1 MSDSTL
7 LLCRRN
13 RMIKLTRQ
21 RAVPVVTDD
30 ALTPGQHYDYDRQ
43 LFADAAVYRSS
54 RRAGGD
60 LPASPPLRRCLLGR
74 SSDPRRPGRGS
85 GEAVVYRPVTV
96 PDGGGGLEELTG
108 CALCDAVSWTESHGP
123 DVVDTHHRPPL
134 SPTHHRR
141 QASTTAHVNF
151 AATVR

>member
-30 ALTPGQHYDYDRQ
+30 ALTPGRHYDYDRQ
-43 LFADAAVYRSS
+43 LFADDVVCRSTM
-54 RRAGGD
+54 RAGGD
-60 LPASPPLRRCLLGR
+60 LSASPPLRRCLLGR
-74 SSDPRRPGRGS
+74 SSDRRRRRGS
-85 GEAVVYRPVTV
+85 GEAVVYRPVTL
-96 PDGGGGLEELTG
+96 PDGSGGPEELTG